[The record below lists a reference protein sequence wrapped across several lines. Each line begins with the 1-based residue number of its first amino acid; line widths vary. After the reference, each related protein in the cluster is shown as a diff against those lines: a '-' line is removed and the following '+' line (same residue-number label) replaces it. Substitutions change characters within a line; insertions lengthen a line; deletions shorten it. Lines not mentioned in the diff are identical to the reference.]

1 LHLKNIY
8 KVKELEVS
16 STTDDS
22 WVVQQEGR
30 RMIKRRVKFYNL
42 SAIISVSYRVNSNE
56 EFNSV
61 NRQQKRLN
69 GGEFEKIGI
78 SKFRTPRTARTP
90 RTVRILRSGNEGQKH
105 SNTQKFSKVH
115 FLILTIQKIGSFSAF
130 HIKKKKD
137 HSKTKNT
144 KRAYTAIRATFEG
157 VQNDTIQINLKL

>member
-56 EFNSV
+56 GFNSV

-78 SKFRTPRTARTP
+78 SKFRTRRTARTP
-90 RTVRILRSGNEGQKH
+90 RTVRILRSGNEGQNH
-105 SNTQKFSKVH
+105 SNEFNSEK
-115 FLILTIQKIGSFSAF
+115 LENIQIWRNFKGSFSNLD
-130 HIKKKKD
+130 HIENRFVFCFSHQKEKR
-137 HSKTKNT
+137 SFKNQ
-144 KRAYTAIRATFEG
+144 KHKMGLY
-157 VQNDTIQINLKL
+157 VD